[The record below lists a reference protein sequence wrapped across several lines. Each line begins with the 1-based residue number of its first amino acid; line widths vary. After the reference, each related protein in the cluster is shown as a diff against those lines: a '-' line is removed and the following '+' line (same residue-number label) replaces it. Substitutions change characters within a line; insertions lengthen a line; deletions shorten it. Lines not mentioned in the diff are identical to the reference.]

1 MGKSAKEKAALKAA
15 KAAAKA
21 EAKANKETENK
32 KEEVKPQVDNIKKE
46 EKKEDPTPKP
56 TEKKAEEKKETP
68 KATPVKEE
76 KKDAPKSPKKPEKEK
91 KDKTPTLIPEEV
103 HDHDPNKK
111 AISRAASLMN
121 SVNSAGIPIG
131 SVESSVDGKAM
142 LAYVMQQR
150 YANNMEL
157 KKQYPELYQELNRS
171 IDVVTLLALVGV
183 RQDLINRNERG
194 ELQLTIAAD
203 QILPLQGMADL
214 LGIQLAPAKALPGA
228 DNGQM
233 TINFSESK
241 IPEELIDKNKPKEE
255 EPELDPNK
263 ITNEDEIKEALG
275 YLIRKEKN
283 VARNI
288 VNTVEWY
295 RVLRGLK
302 ESDAEKKLALDE
314 RSVTDWINEILGL
327 IQPAALLCGLGKAVY
342 LYTSQTGSPCMAH
355 SIMRKHMVDAGWS
368 EEQVAEALRALVGV
382 NFNNKL
388 KDNPELKPEEDKAIK
403 AVTGLLG
410 NEYIDKLFAD
420 FNAKTEGVE
429 DNKKLEIE
437 TAREVARKVI
447 GTIRTNYF
455 DKQGENPTLDK
466 IRMVIGQIIN
476 LYRDPADRLAEYC
489 QSELIVPKEGEYP
502 EKKAEKKN

>member
-1 MGKSAKEKAALKAA
+1 MATKAEKKAALKAA
-15 KAAAKA
+15 KAAAKV
-21 EAKANKETENK
+21 ETKVENKETK
-32 KEEVKPQVDNIKKE
+32 KEEVKPQVDNTKKE
-46 EKKEDPTPKP
+46 EKKETSTQKP
-56 TEKKAEEKKETP
+56 AEKKAEEKKETS
-68 KATPVKEE
+68 KAAPVKEE
-76 KKDAPKSPKKPEKEK
+76 KKDAPKSPEKPKEKK

-103 HDHDPNKK
+103 DDNKAEKK
-111 AISRAASLMN
+111 ALNRATNLVN
-121 SVNSAGIPIG
+121 SVSKAGIPIG

-157 KKQYPELYQELNRS
+157 QKQYPELYNELNRS
-171 IDVVTLLALVGV
+171 IDVVTLLALVDL
-183 RQDLINRNERG
+183 RQDLINRGERG
-194 ELQLTIAAD
+194 ELQLTVAAD

-228 DNGQM
+228 NDGQM

-241 IPEELIDKNKPKEE
+241 VPEELVDKNKPKEE

-263 ITNEDEIKEALG
+263 ITTEDEIKAALA

-302 ESDAEKKLALDE
+302 ENDAEKKLALDE
-314 RSVTDWINEILGL
+314 RSVTDWINEILEL
-327 IQPAALLCGLGKAVY
+327 IQPTALLNGLGKAVY

-368 EEQVAEALRALVGV
+368 EEQVAEALRALIGV

-388 KDNPELKPEEDKAIK
+388 KDDSKLKPEEDKAIK

-420 FNAKTEGVE
+420 FNLKTEGVE
-429 DNKKLEIE
+429 DSKKIELEA
-437 TAREVARKVI
+437 AREVARKVI

-466 IRMVIGQIIN
+466 MRMVVGQIIN

-489 QSELIVPKEGEYP
+489 QSEVIAPKEGEYP
-502 EKKAEKKN
+502 EKKTEKKN